1 MPGVLGKSFLLEACV
16 WKFLDMKLAVLIACP
31 TGYLASR
38 YRSIFG
44 DSVECDTVHSAF
56 MFPVFQQEHPRINW
70 ELSMYNFILVDEVY
84 TLSTLTMLNFKFD
97 IITISE
103 TKIQESTEPTFDVT
117 LQNYNL
123 YQTSTESTSGGTLIY
138 VSKKLNSKIR
148 NDIKIY
154 KPKELEST
162 FIEITNPRKKTP

>member
-1 MPGVLGKSFLLEACV
+1 
-16 WKFLDMKLAVLIACP
+16 
-31 TGYLASR
+31 
-38 YRSIFG
+38 
-44 DSVECDTVHSAF
+44 
-56 MFPVFQQEHPRINW
+56 
-70 ELSMYNFILVDEVY
+70 
-84 TLSTLTMLNFKFD
+84 MLNFKFD

-103 TKIQESTEPTFDVT
+103 TKIQESTQPTFDVT

-123 YQTSTESTSGGTLIY
+123 YKTSTESTSGATLIY

-162 FIEITNPRKKTP
+162 FIEITNPRKKITLIGCIYKHPGMSVDEFNDIYLTPLLKKNKNMKVVNIT

>member
-1 MPGVLGKSFLLEACV
+1 
-16 WKFLDMKLAVLIACP
+16 
-31 TGYLASR
+31 
-38 YRSIFG
+38 
-44 DSVECDTVHSAF
+44 
-56 MFPVFQQEHPRINW
+56 
-70 ELSMYNFILVDEVY
+70 
-84 TLSTLTMLNFKFD
+84 MLNFKFD

-103 TKIQESTEPTFDVT
+103 TKIQESTQPTFDVT

-123 YQTSTESTSGGTLIY
+123 YQTSTESTSGDTLIY

-162 FIEITNPRKKTP
+162 LK